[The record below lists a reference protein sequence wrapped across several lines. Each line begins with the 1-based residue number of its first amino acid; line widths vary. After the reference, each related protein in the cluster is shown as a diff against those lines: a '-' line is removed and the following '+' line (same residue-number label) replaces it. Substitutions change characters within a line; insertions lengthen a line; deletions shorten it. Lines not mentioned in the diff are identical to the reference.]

1 MLTST
6 ADSTD
11 DDLLSSVLGVID
23 LKGGKA
29 VHAVRGNRDSYRPVC
44 CAATSDGD
52 PIALAQMYLD
62 CGVGG
67 VYVADLD
74 AITAGSPHD
83 DLLNRLADLG
93 APIWID
99 AGVVELQL
107 PAIERIVRVV
117 GTESIAALDELVPLR
132 ERWGAQ
138 RHAIVLSIDLRAGV
152 VLAGSSALASQ
163 TAVEIASQA
172 IGYGFDRLIALDL
185 AAVGAASGTLTSSIC
200 RAIAVEH
207 PHVELT
213 SGGGIRTLADI
224 RILKEGGCRYVL
236 VGTALHGG
244 RKKLVFDGGT
254 C

>member
-1 MLTST
+1 MLST
-6 ADSTD
+6 TAEPTD
-11 DDLLSSVLGVID
+11 DDPLASVLGVID

-44 CAATSDGD
+44 CAATNDGD

-62 CGVGG
+62 SGVGG
-67 VYVADLD
+67 LYVADLD
-74 AITAGSPHD
+74 AITAGAPHD

-99 AGVVELQL
+99 AGVVDLQL
-107 PAIERIVRVV
+107 AASDRIVRVV
-117 GTESIAALDELVPLR
+117 GTESIASLEELVPLR
-132 ERWGAQ
+132 ERWSAR
-138 RHAIVLSIDLRAGV
+138 RHGIVLSIDLREGV
-152 VLAGSSALASQ
+152 VLGGSPALASQ
-163 TAVEIASQA
+163 TAVEIASEA
-172 IGYGFDRLIALDL
+172 IGSGFRRLITLDL
-185 AAVGAASGTLTSSIC
+185 AAVGAASGTLTLPIC
-200 RAIAVEH
+200 QAIAEKH

-224 RILKEGGCRYVL
+224 YVLKEGGCRYVL

-244 RKKLVFDGGT
+244 RKKLSFGGGT